1 MISENYGT
9 PRFGVLA
16 DAQIKK
22 LHSAALEILER
33 TGVEYYDS
41 RAVEILDGAGA
52 RTSDGKRVR
61 IPSNL
66 VEKAISSAP
75 GRITISNRAGNCTMI
90 LENNNNYFGTGS
102 DTPVTIDPYTG
113 ERRDVL
119 LKDIANITRLS
130 DYLSNID
137 FCMCMG
143 IARDVEEKKSDIY
156 HFHTMVSNTTKPVV
170 FTSWDEDNLHTIYDM
185 CVAVRGNEDAWRRNP
200 FALLYSMPTTPLR
213 HTKESCRHVIFCAEK
228 RIPLIYIA
236 GPSAGGT
243 GPMKMAGSIALGT
256 AEFLSGLV
264 LHQLVSA
271 GAPIVCGTGPSHLD
285 MSTGVIP
292 YGSPEHFLSYS
303 VVRELTR
310 YYGLPSWGLG
320 GCSDAK
326 QVDQQAGIEVGFN
339 LLVSAL
345 AGINLIH
352 DVGYLESGVASSCE
366 MIVMSNEVIS
376 MVKRFLKGIEVTDE
390 ALSLDLIDKVGPGG
404 SYIEEDQTLKY
415 FKEDIWYPEILDRR
429 NHQQWLDQGAKSLG
443 DRVNEK
449 AKWILENHQ
458 PEPLPADI
466 STSLS
471 EITAVVQK
479 VR

>member
-1 MISENYGT
+1 MISNDHGT
-9 PRFGVLA
+9 PRFGILS
-16 DAQIKK
+16 DEQIKK

-33 TGVEYYDS
+33 TGVEYHDR

-61 IPSNL
+61 IPSDL

-75 GRITISNRAGNCTMI
+75 GRITISNRNGDCALM

-102 DTPVTIDPYTG
+102 DTPVTVDPYTG
-113 ERRDVL
+113 KRRDVFL
-119 LKDIANITRLS
+119 EDIANITRLS

-137 FCMCMG
+137 FCMGMG
-143 IARDVEEKKSDIY
+143 IAKDVNEKKSDIY

-170 FTSWDEDNLHTIYDM
+170 FTSWDMENLRIIYDM
-185 CVAVRGNEDAWRRNP
+185 CIAVTGNEDTWRRNP
-200 FALLYSMPTTPLR
+200 FAMLYSMPTTPLM
-213 HTKESCRHVIFCAEK
+213 HTKESCKHVIFSAEK

-243 GPMKMAGSIALGT
+243 GPIKMAGSIALGT

-285 MSTGVIP
+285 MSTGAVP

-310 YYGLPSWGLG
+310 HYGLPSWGLG
-320 GCSDAK
+320 GCSDSK
-326 QVDQQAGIEVGFN
+326 LVDQQAGIEAGFN

-366 MIVMSNEVIS
+366 MVVMSNEVIS
-376 MVKRFLKGIEVTDE
+376 MVKRFLKGIEITDE

-404 SYIEEDQTLKY
+404 NFLLEDQTLKY
-415 FKEDIWYPEILDRR
+415 FKNDIWYPELLDRR

-443 DRVNEK
+443 DRLIEK
-449 AKWILENHQ
+449 VRWILENHQ
-458 PEPLPADI
+458 PKPLPADI
-466 STSLS
+466 STSLG
-471 EITAVVQK
+471 ETIAVVEK